1 MANIFLPNG
10 STISISSGFGS
21 AKTVS
26 AITNANPG
34 VASSTAHGITDGTYV
49 VVSSGWAKL
58 DGRVVRTD
66 NAITDAFDLEGVDT
80 TSTTDYPVGAGAGTV
95 KAVTGWT
102 QITGILGSS
111 SSGGE
116 QNYWTGAPLE
126 SDRELRIPTTKS
138 AAGIDLEVSD
148 DPSASFYNIVK
159 AANDDR
165 APRAVL
171 LTLANGSKILY
182 NAYVSMGI
190 IPSLNRDN
198 PMTVKVTLSLVS
210 DPVRYAS

>member
-10 STISISSGFGS
+10 STISISNGFGS
-21 AKTVS
+21 AKTIS
-26 AITNANPG
+26 AITNADPG
-34 VASSTAHGITDGTYV
+34 VASSTSHGLSDGTYV
-49 VVSSGWAKL
+49 VVSSGWVKL
-58 DGRVVRTD
+58 DGRVVRVD
-66 NAITDAFDLEGVDT
+66 NSATNAFDLEGIDT
-80 TSTTDYPVGAGAGTV
+80 TSTTNYPAGAGTGTA
-95 KAVTGWT
+95 KAVSGWT
-102 QITGILGSS
+102 QIVGILDSS

-148 DPSASFYNIVK
+148 DPSAPFYDIVK

-165 APRAVL
+165 EPRAIL
-171 LTLANGSKILY
+171 LTLANGAKVLY
-182 NAYVSMGI
+182 YAYVSMGI

-198 PMTVKVTLSLVS
+198 PMTVRVTLSLIS